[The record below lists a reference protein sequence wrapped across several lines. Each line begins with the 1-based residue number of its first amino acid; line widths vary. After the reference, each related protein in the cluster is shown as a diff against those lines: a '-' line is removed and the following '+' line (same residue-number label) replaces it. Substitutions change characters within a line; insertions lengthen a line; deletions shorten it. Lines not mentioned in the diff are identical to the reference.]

1 MSVSPSRTSIFTTSR
16 QQQNLCF
23 PDMKMI
29 LFVGMVALAMTM
41 GCKPAPAGPETW
53 TYPETAK
60 GDAVDTFFGT
70 PVADPYRWLEN
81 DTSAQTAA
89 WVEAQNKVT
98 FGFLDKIEWR
108 GQLKA
113 RLESLINYE
122 RVSAPFFE
130 GSYAYFYK
138 NTGQQNHSVL
148 YRRPKDQPDAD
159 PEVYLDPNTFSADG
173 TIGLSGISFSKDG
186 SLSAHQVTE
195 GGSDWRKVIIMD
207 AVKKTVLED
216 TLVNVK
222 FSGISWYKNE
232 GFYYSS
238 YDKPKDG
245 SELSAMTQQHK
256 LLYHKLGTPQAQDV
270 LVFGGDKQP
279 NRYIGGYVTE
289 DERFLVVSAAQNTS
303 GNQLYVKDLT
313 APQSPFVQLADDY
326 FKQVDYVENEG
337 TRFLLSTNIGAP
349 NYRVVAVDLAK
360 PQQANWVDVIPETK
374 NVLSAGSGGG
384 KLFAQYLIDAR
395 SAVMQ
400 YDLNGK
406 LEREVKLPGIG
417 TAAGFGAKRED
428 KELYYSFTSFTDPS
442 SVYKYDIAT
451 GESVLH
457 VQPKVD
463 FDPQAYETKQ
473 VFYESKDGTKV
484 PMFIVHKKG
493 LVLDGKNP
501 TWLYAY
507 GGFNISL
514 TPAFSAMRLAWLEQG
529 GVFAQ
534 PNLRGGGEYGETWHE
549 AGTKMKKQNVF
560 DDFIAAAEY
569 LIANKYTSSDYLA
582 INGGSNGGLL
592 VGATMA
598 QRPDL
603 MKVAIPAVGV
613 MDMLRYHKFTA
624 GAGWA
629 ADYGTADE
637 SKEMF
642 EYLLAYSPVH
652 ALKEGTAY
660 PATLVTT
667 ADHDD
672 RVVPAHSFKF
682 AARLQACQAGPAPV
696 MIRIETKSGHGS
708 VSTKQQIEL
717 QTDVFAFAW
726 ANMGV
731 TPDFSGTIKD

>member
-1 MSVSPSRTSIFTTSR
+1 
-16 QQQNLCF
+16 
-23 PDMKMI
+23 
-29 LFVGMVALAMTM
+29 MVVIAMAM
-41 GCKPAPAGPETW
+41 GCKPGPAAPETW
-53 TYPETAK
+53 TYPETTK

-70 PVADPYRWLEN
+70 PVPDPYRWLEN

-113 RLESLINYE
+113 RLESLVNYE

-138 NTGQQNHSVL
+138 NTGLQNHSVL
-148 YRRPKDQPDAD
+148 YRRPKDKPDAE

-173 TIGLSGISFSKDG
+173 TVGLSGISFSKDG

-207 AVKKTVLED
+207 AVNKTVLED

-245 SELSAMTQQHK
+245 SELSAMTQLHK
-256 LLYHKLGTPQAQDV
+256 LYYHKLGTPQAQDA
-270 LVFGGDKQP
+270 LVFGGEKQP
-279 NRYIGGYVTE
+279 NRYIGGFVTE
-289 DERFLVVSAAQNTS
+289 DERYLVVSSAQNTS
-303 GNQLYVKDLT
+303 GNQLYVKDL
-313 APQSPFVQLADDY
+313 AAAQSPFVQLADDY
-326 FKQVDYVENEG
+326 FKEVNYVENEG
-337 TRFLLSTNIGAP
+337 GRFLLSTNIGAP
-349 NYRVVAVDLAK
+349 NYRVVAVDLTR
-360 PQQANWVDVIPETK
+360 PGQDQWVDVIPETK

-384 KLFAQYLIDAR
+384 KLFAQYLIDAKT
-395 SAVMQ
+395 AVMQ

-406 LEREVKLPGIG
+406 LEWEVKLPGIG
-417 TAAGFGAKRED
+417 TASGFGAKRDD

-493 LVLDGKNP
+493 LALDGKNP

-569 LIANKYTSSDYLA
+569 LIANTYTSSEYLA

-637 SKEMF
+637 SREMF

-682 AARLQACQAGPAPV
+682 AARLQACQAGTAPV

-726 ANMGV
+726 ANMGI
-731 TPDFSGTIKD
+731 TPDFSGMIKD